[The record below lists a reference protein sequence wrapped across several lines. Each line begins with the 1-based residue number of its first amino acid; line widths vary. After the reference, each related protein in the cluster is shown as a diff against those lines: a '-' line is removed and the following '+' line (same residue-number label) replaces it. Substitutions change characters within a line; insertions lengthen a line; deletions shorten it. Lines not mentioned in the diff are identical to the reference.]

1 MSYGDVC
8 KIHSHSQDGQS
19 GFKNIVIIN
28 CIINAALLL
37 ISILGNGLVL
47 TAVIRTPCIRTTSM
61 KILSNLFFSD
71 FLVGL
76 ITQPLYIAKELTRDR
91 CLDIFWDTV
100 AYSFCGVSL
109 LIITAISVD
118 RFLALHLH
126 MQYAAVM
133 TKSRINSAIAII
145 WLGNF
150 LSSLFFFWSSF
161 AYHLMITIVTGTCLI
176 ISTFSYIY
184 IFVVVRKHQQQIH
197 AQLGA
202 MQAPSTRTARDMR
215 MLRLKKSFV
224 NTFVFFCNLGH
235 VLSSNVHFINSP
247 WHLTPALVGRM
258 ELCYNFDIHEF
269 GHISIS
275 VLLAF
280 VRSPGSSYPDC

>member
-61 KILSNLFFSD
+61 KILSNLVFSD

-91 CLDIFWDTV
+91 CLDILWDTV

-126 MQYAAVM
+126 MRYAAVI

-150 LSSLFFFWSSF
+150 VVAFLLLEQFCVSPYDRYCDRNLSDNF
-161 AYHLMITIVTGTCLI
+161 
-176 ISTFSYIY
+176 Y
-184 IFVVVRKHQQQIH
+184 IFIYLHFCGCSETSAADSCSARRHASAFYGNRQGHANAASEKELCKHFRF
-197 AQLGA
+197 L
-202 MQAPSTRTARDMR
+202 
-215 MLRLKKSFV
+215 
-224 NTFVFFCNLGH
+224 CNLGH

-247 WHLTPALVGRM
+247 WHLTPALAGRM

-269 GHISIS
+269 GHKSIS